1 MSPTN
6 QQLFQI
12 VGELQKILSHDRC
25 TRQSLASSRS
35 TLTSLQL
42 PSDPWLVRKWYDESL
57 RILQVWTEV
66 VVVAIDAGELA
77 GSVVDG

>member
-12 VGELQKILSHDRC
+12 VGELQKILSHDCC